1 MVRTKRARSVRSRP
15 SRLSPAGA
23 PPARRILWLL
33 PVGIALVTALAFLP
47 TTRYEFTDWDD
58 TGYVTEN
65 SMIRDSSP
73 SGIGALF
80 KTFVEGNY
88 HPLTMV
94 SLAVDY
100 RLWKLNPRGYHLTNV
115 VLHVLATTAVFAFVL
130 LLTGS
135 AELSAITSLF
145 FGIHPLHVESV
156 AWVSGRKDCL
166 YALFYMLSCIAYL
179 LWLRKRGPGPLLY
192 AAMLLCFVLS
202 VLSKGMAVT
211 LPVALLAMDLYL
223 KRGWSPKLLLEKAPL
238 FLIAILFGYLSI
250 VAQTRQGAIQDLA
263 SYPFHERILFACYG
277 IAAYL
282 VRAVAPVGLSAFY
295 PYPLR
300 IAGGLP
306 LVYSLAP
313 LGVLVLGAGIA
324 WLARK
329 DRVVLFGALFF
340 LINIALVLQLFPVG
354 SAVIADRYTYL
365 SFVGVGLIL
374 AGAYRWI
381 AGAFRARPGLGRAAL
396 RAALVAAFG
405 LAFSATRARSEIW
418 RNNITLWTDVLSHYP
433 TLPLGYTKRAR
444 TYMLQ
449 GDNERARADVEK
461 AVALN
466 PDDDRALTMRGTL
479 RFLQGD
485 NPGALADLR
494 KSVSI
499 KPDDPVAWNSLGAV
513 HLTLGVR
520 DSAQEDFTRAI
531 AGNPSYA
538 EAYLN
543 RALAR
548 AATPSNALPDFDAA
562 IRFQPQ
568 SARAYVWRSE
578 TRMRLGDAAGALQDA
593 RQAQALGY
601 PVDHAYLETLTRRAA
616 GAP

>member
-1 MVRTKRARSVRSRP
+1 VRSAASSP
-15 SRLSPAGA
+15 SR
-23 PPARRILWLL
+23 RYLWLL
-33 PVGIALVTALAFLP
+33 PAAIALVTALAFLP
-47 TTRYEFTDWDD
+47 STHYGFTDWDD

-88 HPLTMV
+88 HPLTMA
-94 SLAVDY
+94 SFALDY
-100 RLWKLNPRGYHLTNV
+100 RLWKLNPKGYHITNV
-115 VLHVLATTAVFAFVL
+115 VLHVLTTTAVFVFVL

-166 YALFYMLSCIAYL
+166 YALFYILSCIAYL
-179 LWLRKRGPGPLLY
+179 LWLKRGKRPLLY
-192 AAMLLCFVLS
+192 AAMLLAFVLS

-211 LPVALLAMDLYL
+211 LPVALLAIDLYV
-223 KRGWSPKLLLEKAPL
+223 KRRWSVTLVLEKAPL
-238 FLIAILFGYLSI
+238 FLIAILFGYLSV
-250 VAQTRQGAIQDLA
+250 VAQTRQGAIQDFA
-263 SYPFHERILFACYG
+263 SYAFYERILFACYG
-277 IAAYL
+277 VAAYL
-282 VRAVAPVGLSAFY
+282 IRAVAPAGLSAFY
-295 PYPLR
+295 PYPLKP
-300 IAGGLP
+300 AGALP
-306 LVYSLAP
+306 LVYYLAP

-324 WLARK
+324 WMARK
-329 DRVVLFGALFF
+329 ERVVLFGALFF
-340 LINIALVLQLFPVG
+340 LVNIALVLQIFPVG

-374 AGAYRWI
+374 AGAYRLL
-381 AGAFRARPGLGRAAL
+381 AGAL
-396 RAALVAAFG
+396 RARLWFARVALTAVLVAAFG
-405 LAFSATRARSEIW
+405 LAFFATRARSEIW

-449 GDNERARADVEK
+449 GDNERALADVEK

-466 PDDDRALTMRGTL
+466 PSDDRALTLRGTL
-479 RFLQGD
+479 RFLRGD

-499 KPDDPVAWNSLGAV
+499 KSDDPVAWNSLGAV
-513 HLTLGVR
+513 HLTLGVP
-520 DSAQEDFTRAI
+520 DSAQEEFTRAI
-531 AGNPSYA
+531 AVNPSYA

-548 AATPSNALPDFDAA
+548 AATSAPNALTDFDAA
-562 IRFQPQ
+562 IRLQPGN
-568 SARAYVWRSE
+568 ARAYLWRSE
-578 TRMRLGDAAGALQDA
+578 TRMRLGDWKGALQDS

-601 PVDHAYLETLTRRAA
+601 PVDPAYLEFLTRRAA
-616 GAP
+616 GAR

>member
-1 MVRTKRARSVRSRP
+1 MVKTKRARSVRSRP

-23 PPARRILWLL
+23 PPARRFLWLL
-33 PVGIALVTALAFLP
+33 PAGIALVTALAFLP

-100 RLWKLNPRGYHLTNV
+100 RLWKLNPKGYHLTNV

-192 AAMLLCFVLS
+192 AAMLLSFVLS

-211 LPVALLAMDLYL
+211 LPVALLAIDLYL

-277 IAAYL
+277 ISAYL
-282 VRAVAPVGLSAFY
+282 IRAVAPVGLSAFY

-300 IAGGLP
+300 TGEGLP
-306 LVYSLAP
+306 LIYYLAP

-340 LINIALVLQLFPVG
+340 LINVALVLQLFPVG

-374 AGAYRWI
+374 AGACRLL
-381 AGAFRARPGLGRAAL
+381 ARALPARLGRAAL
-396 RAALVAAFG
+396 RAVLVAAFS
-405 LAFSATRARSEIW
+405 LAFFATRARSEIW

-449 GDNERARADVEK
+449 GNNERARADVEK

-466 PDDDRALTMRGTL
+466 PNDDRALTMRGTL

-485 NPGALADLR
+485 NAGALADLR
-494 KSVSI
+494 KSVAI
-499 KPDDPVAWNSLGAV
+499 KSDEPVAWNSLGAV

-520 DSAQEDFTRAI
+520 DSAQADFTRAI
-531 AGNPSYA
+531 ERNPSFA
-538 EAYLN
+538 AAYLN

-548 AATPSNALPDFDAA
+548 AASPANALPDFDAA
-562 IRFQPQ
+562 IRFQPDN
-568 SARAYVWRSE
+568 ARAYVWRSE

-601 PVDHAYLETLTRRAA
+601 PVDHAYLEILTRRAA